1 MEQAEQRATE
11 TKKTN
16 KNIMQVKLFMLPAL
30 AGNDSIEELN
40 LFLRQVRVL
49 EIQKEFVNSVSGQ
62 YWAFCITYMPMAGGG
77 SSFPHTD
84 KREKI
89 DYRNVLSEIEF
100 ERFTVLRKIRKQLA
114 DEDAV
119 PPFAVFT
126 DAELAELARTEVL
139 TPAAMRA
146 VPGIGKKKIEKYGN
160 QMCAVLETMYVA
172 ELNEEGGELKGENS

>member
-1 MEQAEQRATE
+1 
-11 TKKTN
+11 
-16 KNIMQVKLFMLPAL
+16 MQVRLFTLPAF

-49 EIQKEFVNSVSGQ
+49 EIQKEFVNSASGQ
-62 YWAFCITYMPMAGGG
+62 YWAFCITYLPNIAGGN
-77 SSFPHTD
+77 FVPHTD

-89 DYRNVLSEIEF
+89 DYRNVLSENDF

-126 DAELAELARTEVL
+126 DAELAELARNEVL
-139 TPAAMRA
+139 TPAVMRT
-146 VPGIGKKKIEKYGN
+146 VPGVGKKKIEKYGN
-160 QMCAVLETMYVA
+160 QMCAVLETMSVT
-172 ELNEEGGELKGENS
+172 ESNEEGREFKGENS